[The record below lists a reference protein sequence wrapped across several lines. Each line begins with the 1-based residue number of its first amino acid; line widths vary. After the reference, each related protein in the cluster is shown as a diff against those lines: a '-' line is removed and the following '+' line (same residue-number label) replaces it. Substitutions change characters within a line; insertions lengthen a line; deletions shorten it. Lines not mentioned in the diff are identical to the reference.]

1 MSQEALANESIAKEV
16 AERLNRHYPGHAW
29 AVNADV
35 MQGIVRVHNLNL
47 SGEWGFILKMDDLH
61 ADSTG
66 KLIVNAGGELLE
78 RFNMSR
84 GELSYSELA
93 QKQTDLRGVVIHET

>member
-1 MSQEALANESIAKEV
+1 MSREDLANESIAKEV
-16 AERLNRHYPGHAW
+16 AETLNKHYQGHAW

-47 SGEWGFILKMDDLH
+47 SGEWGFILKMDELLN
-61 ADSTG
+61 DSTN
-66 KLIVNAGGELLE
+66 KTIVKAGGELLE

-84 GELSYSELA
+84 GAFSQHELDNASR
-93 QKQTDLRGVVIHET
+93 DLRGAVCHG